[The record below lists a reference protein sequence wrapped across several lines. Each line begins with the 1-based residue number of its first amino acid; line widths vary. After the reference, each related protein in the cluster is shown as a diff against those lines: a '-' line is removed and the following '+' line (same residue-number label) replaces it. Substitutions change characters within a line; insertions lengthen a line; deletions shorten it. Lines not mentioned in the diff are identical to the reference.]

1 MFEWQSPLKPNKH
14 KIVTKLGS
22 LEIKNLKN
30 LETQNLEIKN
40 DFENL
45 DNTNNVLVVDF
56 MSLIHHLSIKDFQN
70 CLKLLVAGSNHV
82 KGVCKSNELH
92 IVHSSYITDSLK
104 EFERERRS
112 TCKPLHFDSLSLST
126 KFPSQP
132 ERFWA
137 CGENKE
143 KLLRKSWIPFI
154 NVTK

>member
-1 MFEWQSPLKPNKH
+1 
-14 KIVTKLGS
+14 
-22 LEIKNLKN
+22 
-30 LETQNLEIKN
+30 
-40 DFENL
+40 
-45 DNTNNVLVVDF
+45 

-92 IVHSSYITDSLK
+92 IVHSSYITGSLK

-112 TCKPLHFDSLSLST
+112 TCKPLHFDSLSLNT

-143 KLLRKSWIPFI
+143 KLLRKS
-154 NVTK
+154 